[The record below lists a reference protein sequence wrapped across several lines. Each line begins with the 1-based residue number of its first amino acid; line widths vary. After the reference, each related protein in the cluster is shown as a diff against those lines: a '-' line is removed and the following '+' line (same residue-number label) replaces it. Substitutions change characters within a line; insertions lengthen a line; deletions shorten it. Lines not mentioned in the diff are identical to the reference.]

1 MRTLALLLI
10 VTVAV
15 TGCAALLPIALG
27 IQGAI
32 SAGSDVVDV
41 IKWREDR
48 AFQAKANE
56 LLQAQ
61 TEEIKK
67 LREALVQLLPV
78 TTVSDR
84 LRPPG
89 PGP

>member
-1 MRTLALLLI
+1 MRGLALLLA
-10 VTVAV
+10 VTVAI
-15 TGCAALLPIALG
+15 TGCVALLPIALG

-56 LLQAQ
+56 LLQKGTYQ
-61 TEEIKK
+61 IKK
-67 LREALVQLLPV
+67 LREALVHLIPL